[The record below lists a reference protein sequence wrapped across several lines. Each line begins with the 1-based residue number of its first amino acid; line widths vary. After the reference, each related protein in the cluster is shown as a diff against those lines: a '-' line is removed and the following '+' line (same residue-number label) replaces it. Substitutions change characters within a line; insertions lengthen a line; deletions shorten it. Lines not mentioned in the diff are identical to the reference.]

1 MYDWTEEELEA
12 AWELLDDGQPDDVL
26 SHLAELEAQGRRHPE
41 AAALACLAWIDL
53 HEPDKAERALGPEP
67 DDVPESWRLA
77 RAELFLAQWRPA
89 DARNVFQELE
99 AEGPSVQTRLRLALC
114 EDLLGNVRSARE
126 WTFKAAAIDPDG
138 AGTYPSLEDDEFD
151 EVVAEAIA
159 LLPPQFAARLDEIPV
174 IVDPVPTKPSEA
186 PGDVPPDALGLFTG
200 HSDAEKPQDGVVDG
214 VATIHLYKNNLER
227 RARSLRELR
236 EEIRVTLYHEL
247 GHVLGFDEDGVD
259 AMGLR

>member
-26 SHLAELEAQGRRHPE
+26 SHLAELEAQGRPHPE

-53 HEPDKAERALGPEP
+53 REPDKAERSLGAQPA
-67 DDVPESWRLA
+67 DVPESWRLA

-89 DARNVFQELE
+89 DARNVYRELE
-99 AEGPSVQTRLRLALC
+99 EEGASVQTRLRLALC
-114 EDLLGNVRSARE
+114 EDLLGNEREARE
-126 WTFKAAAIDPDG
+126 WTHKAAAIDPDG
-138 AGTYPSLEDDEFD
+138 AGTYPRLEDDEFE

-159 LLPPQFAARLDEIPV
+159 LLPEKFAARLEEIPV
-174 IVDPVPTKPSEA
+174 IVDPVPTKPA
-186 PGDVPPDALGLFTG
+186 DGPADVPPDALGLFTG
-200 HSDAEKPQDGVVDG
+200 YSDAEKPIDGSPDD

-236 EEIRVTLYHEL
+236 EEIRVTIYHEL
-247 GHVLGFDEDGVD
+247 GHVLGFDEKGVD